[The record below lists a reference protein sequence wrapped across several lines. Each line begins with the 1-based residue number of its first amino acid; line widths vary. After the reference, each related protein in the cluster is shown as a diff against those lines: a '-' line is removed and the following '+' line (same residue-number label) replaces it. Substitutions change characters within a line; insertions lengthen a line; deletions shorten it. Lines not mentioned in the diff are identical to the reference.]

1 MLLLVRFIAAF
12 VILLSGICVAQTPSR
27 VKATPAKATPIA
39 KTVYKA
45 PIQKATPSKPTP
57 QAKATY
63 KAPAPRATRSLA
75 VRPQATRARATRTP
89 VRSWARPVSYYYQMA
104 PTADRYREIQQA
116 LIERGFLGGAATGV
130 WNQESVEALNR
141 FKREQNLKVDGKL
154 DSLSLIALGLG
165 PKRPADIST
174 ANLPLP
180 SPAVTQALEH
190 E

>member
-12 VILLSGICVAQTPSR
+12 VILLSGICVAQTPQR
-27 VKATPAKATPIA
+27 VKATPAKATPIT
-39 KTVYKA
+39 KTAYKA
-45 PIQKATPSKPTP
+45 PTKKATPAKPTA
-57 QAKATY
+57 QTKANY
-63 KAPAPRATRSLA
+63 KAPAPRAARSLA
-75 VRPQATRARATRTP
+75 ARPQATRARATRTP
-89 VRSWARPVSYYYQMA
+89 VRSWARPAYYYQMS
-104 PTADRYREIQQA
+104 PTPERYREIQQA
-116 LIERGFLGGAATGV
+116 LIDRGFLASAATGQ

-141 FKREQNLKVDGKL
+141 FKKEQNLKVDGKL

-174 ANLPLP
+174 VNLPLP